1 MAMKKAIKLR
11 DAPKKRGMPLG
22 TRLVD
27 DRRATTLRVM
37 MNSAELASLDR
48 LAKRLKSTRS
58 AAIRHA
64 IQKAVE
70 SDD

>member
-11 DAPKKRGMPLG
+11 GAPKKRGIPLG
-22 TRLVD
+22 THLVD
-27 DRRATTLRVM
+27 DPRATTLRVM
-37 MNSAELASLDR
+37 MNTAELASLDR

-70 SDD
+70 GE

>member
-1 MAMKKAIKLR
+1 MATKKATKLPER
-11 DAPKKRGMPLG
+11 RKPGLTLG
-22 TRLVD
+22 QRLVD
-27 DRRATTLRVM
+27 DPRATTVRLRL
-37 MNSAELASLDR
+37 NAAEIATLDR

-70 SDD
+70 GE